1 MGEVGVLPPPAGLV
15 AAQEVG
21 QAARRDGD
29 QPGARVVG
37 AAVARPLL
45 RGRQQRLLDRVL
57 AGVEVAVAPDQRAED
72 LRHQRAQQ
80 VLGGRTA
87 GHRSEAASCMI
98 GFTSTR
104 PNRAK
109 GTLAAISRARSS
121 ESTSMMSK
129 LPRYSLVSM

>member
-1 MGEVGVLPPPAGLV
+1 MIS
-15 AAQEVG
+15 
-21 QAARRDGD
+21 QAAGSSGRPSRGHCC
-29 QPGARVVG
+29 
-37 AAVARPLL
+37 AAASS
-45 RGRQQRLLDRVL
+45 
-57 AGVEVAVAPDQRAED
+57 ASWTASSHGVEVAVAPDERAED